1 LYSIFTICLLI
12 VQIVVLILIL
22 TRVKG
27 KDDEFVIAN
36 ATLVNVVDNYYNM
49 VLIGQVEELRK
60 LYDLNP
66 ESKTNSLKP
75 YTEKYNILL
84 KNCSKEI
91 MTSYLSKNCLSILL
105 RYYSVESLA
114 LIIISNFKR

>member
-1 LYSIFTICLLI
+1 MYNIFTICLLAI
-12 VQIVVLILIL
+12 QIVILILIL

-49 VLIGQVEELRK
+49 ILIGQVEELRK

-91 MTSYLSKNCLSILL
+91 ITSYLSKNCLSILL
-105 RYYSVESLA
+105 KYYSVEGLV

>member
-1 LYSIFTICLLI
+1 MYSIFTICLLVI
-12 VQIVVLILIL
+12 QIVILVLIL
-22 TRVKG
+22 TRVKS

-36 ATLVNVVDNYYNM
+36 ATLVNVVDTYYNM
-49 VLIGQVEELRK
+49 VLIGQVEDLRK

-105 RYYSVESLA
+105 KYYSVESLA

>member
-1 LYSIFTICLLI
+1 MYSIFTICLLI